1 MVVLVVSKVMA
12 LHSPTN
18 YYLVSLAI
26 ADTVVLLAS
35 VPQEVLSYY
44 LVGNQWIWGNVGCSL
59 MIYCQNLG
67 INASSL
73 SLVTLTVERY
83 IAICHPMKAHKICTI
98 GRAKKIT
105 VGMWVFAIFYCSP
118 WLFLTETVPVN
129 YRGYPEIHQ
138 CIFKRPREEYLVGF
152 FLDLVL
158 FYVIPLILSCILY
171 TLIIRSLNE
180 RGKVTVKGAPK
191 GSVAL
196 EAVNTHSKSQV
207 VKMLAVVVAVFA
219 VLWLPYRGLLVY
231 NSFMTLFGKSPFMD
245 LWYLMFAK
253 TCVYINS
260 AINPFLY
267 NAMSTKFRRA
277 FHRMLVCKR
286 ATRPPVITISTVAG
300 PSLSSASSSHRETTT
315 VSVV

>member
-1 MVVLVVSKVMA
+1 MNATPCECFNLTTLWTDCDDVFDNFKEPEYFSYRYRTVGTLFQGIVFIVGVLGNAMVVLVVSKVMA

-196 EAVNTHSKSQV
+196 EAVNTHSKSQ
-207 VKMLAVVVAVFA
+207 A
-219 VLWLPYRGLLVY
+219 
-231 NSFMTLFGKSPFMD
+231 
-245 LWYLMFAK
+245 
-253 TCVYINS
+253 
-260 AINPFLY
+260 
-267 NAMSTKFRRA
+267 
-277 FHRMLVCKR
+277 H
-286 ATRPPVITISTVAG
+286 
-300 PSLSSASSSHRETTT
+300 
-315 VSVV
+315 